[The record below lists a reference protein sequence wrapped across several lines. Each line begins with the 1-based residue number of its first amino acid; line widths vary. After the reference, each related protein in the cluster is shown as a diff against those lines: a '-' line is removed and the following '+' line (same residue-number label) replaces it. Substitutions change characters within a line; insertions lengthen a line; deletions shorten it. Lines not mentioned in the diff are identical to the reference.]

1 MDIENLEREELKFAA
16 SEQAR
21 SDRDLLDSH
30 EERPVTE
37 LDRLW
42 LEQACLRAVQID
54 AGEVEL
60 VSGEEVERRASELL
74 R

>member
-1 MDIENLEREELKFAA
+1 MDIENLECGGLKFAA
-16 SEQAR
+16 NEQAR
-21 SDRDLLDSH
+21 SDSKLLDSH
-30 EERPVTE
+30 EERPVTQF
-37 LDRLW
+37 DRLW

-60 VSGEEVERRASELL
+60 VSGEDVDRRISELL